1 MNRLSE
7 AGNDVPGDADQEGG
21 GTGSDD
27 PPDPSRPPIDLVT
40 ISHTVDQALARRL
53 ALPDR
58 AWVDSTTVKLR
69 GHLELLLGEDLGDID
84 TPESRALYRDAYAVL
99 DRTARPNPDTPPG
112 YAYEH
117 MRALAAAVR
126 PVVAAYRLRHADG

>member
-1 MNRLSE
+1 M
-7 AGNDVPGDADQEGG
+7 
-21 GTGSDD
+21 
-27 PPDPSRPPIDLVT
+27 DLVT